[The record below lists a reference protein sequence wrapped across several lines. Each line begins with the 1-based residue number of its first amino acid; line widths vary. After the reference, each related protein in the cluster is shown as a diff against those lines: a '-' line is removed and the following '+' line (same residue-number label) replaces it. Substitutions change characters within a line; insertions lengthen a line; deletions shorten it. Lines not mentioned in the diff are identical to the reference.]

1 MRTDQIEALDLL
13 EKAALRLEKAR
24 KEIAEASTE
33 HVRAEQKARRVCPH
47 IYSVPNPQ
55 EDRD

>member
-1 MRTDQIEALDLL
+1 MRADQIEALDQL
-13 EKAALRLEKAR
+13 EKAAQRLENAR

-33 HVRAEQKARRVCPH
+33 HVRAEHKARRVCPH
-47 IYSVPNPQ
+47 IFSVPNHQ